1 MRGYSSEVVS
11 GTSALSPEAVTPLLE
26 GRFGTPYLYREVC
39 ESTQE
44 LVRDLPEGA
53 VAATDNQTGGR
64 GRRGRQWVSE
74 PGTGVLFSLSL
85 WPATPAERLAP
96 FSLVLA
102 EAVCQALDE
111 RAMVRW
117 PNDVLVDGRKL
128 AGVLPEVRGG
138 QLIAGIGI
146 NADAAAE
153 QLPGDA
159 RVPPT
164 SLRLLRGGPVDRG
177 EVLAAVLHAIE
188 RRYDALRA
196 ARVRRAGTQRAGR
209 AAGAADGRRGGHRR
223 RGRRRRQT
231 GGRGRPPRLRRG
243 RTRRG
248 QPVTID
254 EVSSTDIW
262 FGAL

>member
-1 MRGYSSEVVS
+1 MRGYSSEAVS
-11 GTSALSPEAVTPLLE
+11 GTSALSPEAVMPLLD

-53 VAATDNQTGGR
+53 VAATDNQTAGR
-64 GRRGRQWVSE
+64 GRRGRQWTSE

-102 EAVCQALDE
+102 EAVCEALDE

-146 NADAAAE
+146 NADATAE
-153 QLPGDA
+153 QLPDGA

-177 EVLAAVLHAIE
+177 AVLAAVLRTIE
-188 RRYDALRA
+188 RRYDAFEQRGFTGLERNELA
-196 ARVRRAGTQRAGR
+196 GRRVRLAGG
-209 AAGAADGRRGGHRR
+209 ADGTVDGVDGD
-223 RGRRRRQT
+223 GRLVVDGVAHASAEVER
-231 GGRGRPPRLRRG
+231 
-243 RTRRG
+243 
-248 QPVTID
+248 V
-254 EVSSTDIW
+254 EVSP
-262 FGAL
+262 

>member
-1 MRGYSSEVVS
+1 M
-11 GTSALSPEAVTPLLE
+11 PLLE
-26 GRFGTPYLYREVC
+26 GRFGNPYLYREVC

-53 VAATDNQTGGR
+53 VAATDNQTAGR

-102 EAVCQALDE
+102 EAVCEALDE

-146 NADAAAE
+146 NADATAE

-164 SLRLLRGGPVDRG
+164 SLRLLRGGPGRPRRRAGRRAARDR
-177 EVLAAVLHAIE
+177 AAL
-188 RRYDALRA
+188 RRLRA
-196 ARVRRAGTQRAGR
+196 ARVRRAGAQRAVPGGGCGWSG
-209 AAGAADGRRGGHRR
+209 GAEGIVDGVDGDGRLVVG
-223 RGRRRRQT
+223 GRR
-231 GGRGRPPRLRRG
+231 PRLRRG
-243 RTRRG
+243 RARRG

-254 EVSSTDIW
+254 DVSSTGIW
-262 FGAL
+262 FAAL